1 MTLDKIGKYEF
12 LIEPFHC
19 DFSQCLFVGHLGNHL
34 LNAADFHSNDRGF
47 GMNYLSTIHKTW
59 VLSRLAIEL
68 ESLPKAY
75 SRMSVETWIDGVM
88 RFFTHR
94 NFKMTDVETGDVYGY
109 GRSVWAM
116 IDTETRQPAD
126 ILAVKEGGIVN
137 YVDDVTPCPIEAS
150 SRVKI
155 GGEADLVGSVETH
168 YSDVDINGHINSV
181 KYLEHLFDLMTESW
195 HQVYRVQR
203 VDVAYVA
210 ESHFGDVL
218 HYYKEEV
225 APDEELYRIVKCTLA
240 GETAEVCRV
249 AVKWVAK

>member
-1 MTLDKIGKYEF
+1 MPL
-12 LIEPFHC
+12 
-19 DFSQCLFVGHLGNHL
+19 
-34 LNAADFHSNDRGF
+34 
-47 GMNYLSTIHKTW
+47 
-59 VLSRLAIEL
+59 
-68 ESLPKAY
+68 
-75 SRMSVETWIDGVM
+75 
-88 RFFTHR
+88 
-94 NFKMTDVETGDVYGY
+94 
-109 GRSVWAM
+109 
-116 IDTETRQPAD
+116 
-126 ILAVKEGGIVN
+126 
-137 YVDDVTPCPIEAS
+137 
-150 SRVKI
+150 RVKI

-225 APDEELYRIVKCTLA
+225 APDEELYRIVKCTPA